1 MVVENWTTTFKR
13 MKLNHCLKPYT
24 KNYSKYILVCISA
37 QDCNIFKDNDTV
49 DHMSQEPVEIRIS
62 IQEDLFS

>member
-1 MVVENWTTTFKR
+1 MVVENWTTTFKI

-24 KNYSKYILVCISA
+24 KNYSKYILVCTSA
-37 QDCNIFKDNDTV
+37 QDFNTFKDNDAV
-49 DHMSQEPVEIRIS
+49 DHMSQEPLEIGIS